1 MDEAVGLSQ
10 YYRNKAYEAVDR
22 ARIERLGTV
31 VKSKLY
37 GNEAPTSEEVEEFM
51 LRYAR
56 AGGDV
61 KNFSRS
67 MQRWSKDA
75 DVSVLNQTMQRTNTT
90 YGRRLKE
97 IMGAQPIDD
106 YQNGAASPDEE
117 F

>member
-1 MDEAVGLSQ
+1 
-10 YYRNKAYEAVDR
+10 
-22 ARIERLGTV
+22 
-31 VKSKLY
+31 
-37 GNEAPTSEEVEEFM
+37 M

-61 KNFSRS
+61 KNFGRS
-67 MQRWSKDA
+67 LQRWSKDA
-75 DVSVLNQTMQRTNTT
+75 DVSILNQTMERTNTT

-106 YQNGAASPDEE
+106 YQNGAASPED